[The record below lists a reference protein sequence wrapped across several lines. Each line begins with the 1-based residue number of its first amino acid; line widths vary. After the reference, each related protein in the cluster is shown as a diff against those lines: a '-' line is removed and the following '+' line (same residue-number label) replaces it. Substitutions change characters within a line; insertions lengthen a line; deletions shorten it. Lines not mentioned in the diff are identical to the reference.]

1 MATIPRVAGAGTGS
15 TPDTI
20 TRLGRAM
27 ESGGAGPKW
36 GWWGVE
42 MVGEELPREQEKF

>member
-1 MATIPRVAGAGTGS
+1 MAGAGTGS

-20 TRLGRAM
+20 TRQGRAM

-36 GWWGVE
+36 GVGVV